1 MPVAPGLALAPIRD
15 PPLDTSDS
23 EKLEAFL
30 RMTMVILFALFAISA
45 EAQQSIGSIDDV
57 ARIERGGTIH
67 VSTAAAAEIKG
78 TFIRPKGTV
87 LTMTAKASRATFRS
101 RNFAR

>member
-1 MPVAPGLALAPIRD
+1 MR
-15 PPLDTSDS
+15 T
-23 EKLEAFL
+23 
-30 RMTMVILFALFAISA
+30 TMVILFALFAISA

-67 VSTAAAAEIKG
+67 VSTAAAAEIEG

-87 LTMTAKASRATFRS
+87 LTMTAESQPRNVPVSQLRQPHREHYKALVSTT
-101 RNFAR
+101 